1 MATRTLDVALR
12 IATDLDGA
20 VKDLNALDTSLDGVK
35 GAGQNAAQGLNAATT
50 AAGKNSTAAKAAATA
65 QGALATATQKTAD
78 VQKRAALTAGELR
91 AAQRQLP
98 AQITDIVTS
107 LISGQPAYLV
117 AIQQGGQLKDSFG
130 GVGAASRALLG
141 ALSPTVLA
149 VGGAAAVF
157 GAIGV
162 AMFQG
167 YQESRAFERGLI
179 STGNSAGL
187 TAGQVG
193 DLANDVGEA
202 TGEFGDAN
210 TAMLQ
215 LAQSGKLT
223 GDSLELAAEA
233 AVNLAKLTGESI
245 EATTEKVI
253 SLAEAPSASL
263 LKLNEQ
269 YRFLTLEV
277 YDHVRALEEQGRAE
291 DAARAAVEAFAS
303 VHEQRVREAEERAGF
318 LERTWKSLGTTIA
331 GIWNGLKD
339 LGRTDTEYKLQAARQ
354 ALGDAQARAAA
365 RGFPFNPA
373 RYEAEIK
380 LLERQAEAEKKSARA
395 AADNQRQQSEAV
407 KARESIER
415 QLETVDKRAA
425 KQRDLNKLAR
435 EYTAIAAANPTDAR
449 LTDGSREKLEAA
461 IAAKYA
467 DRAAPKGRTRKPGKT
482 DAQQDQEAADRE
494 LDNLQKQ
501 IALLGTLEE
510 GERRVSEESRVRYEI
525 ANGTYKLASS
535 ATQQQLIEQ
544 AKLLDAKRAEQDA
557 ERERQQELEKTRR
570 NYEQLRQELQTPI
583 EAAIED
589 VTAKIKVLNDMLA
602 AGEQIAGGYDA
613 AMQRLFDQSFTKA
626 PELQL
631 PNAGADDPTGFLR
644 DQAIIDEARE
654 QQQTWYDEQLAML
667 EQFRLD
673 KSIKQDAWN
682 AKEQEVEAQQAA
694 ALTALKRAERDLQVN
709 AAQETF
715 DGMASIMRS
724 AAGEQS
730 KAYRVMFAIS
740 KGFAI
745 ATATLKLGEA
755 IANASAMPW
764 PTNLPLIAAAVAQG
778 AQVASIIASAVYTP
792 QGYAT
797 GGRIVGPGT
806 RTSDSIPIMASVDEH
821 MIRAASATQ
830 PGARAFLDD
839 FNERGM
845 PALYD
850 WAPVGAYAEGG
861 AITEAV
867 EPRRRFGS
875 PSASPVD
882 LQNNMAVYMFTDFQ
896 QLQRELLASPELEKR
911 VVVISAENGSKINTS
926 WRGSN

>member
-12 IATDLDGA
+12 IAADLDGA

-35 GAGQNAAQGLNAATT
+35 GAGQNAAQGLNAAST

-395 AADNQRQQSEAV
+395 AADNQRQQGEAV

-425 KQRDLNKLAR
+425 KQRELNKLAR
-435 EYTAIAAANPTDAR
+435 EYTAIATANPTDSR

-482 DAQQDQEAADRE
+482 EAEQDQEAADRE
-494 LDNLQKQ
+494 LANLEKQ
-501 IALLGTLEE
+501 IALLGELED
-510 GERRVSEESRVRYEI
+510 GERQVSREAQTRYEI
-525 ANGTYKLASS
+525 ENGAFQKSS
-535 ATQQQLIEQ
+535 AASKQQLIEK
-544 AKLLDAKRAEQDA
+544 AKILDALQAEKEA
-557 ERERQQELEKTRR
+557 ERERQQELEKTKRQ
-570 NYEQLRQELQTPI
+570 YEQLRQELQTPVD
-583 EAAIED
+583 ATVED
-589 VTAKIKVLNDMLA
+589 ITAKIKVLNETLA
-602 AGEQIAGGYDA
+602 AGLPIAGGYDA
-613 AMQRLFDQSFTKA
+613 ALKRIFEQAATKPPEFRSPYEGQDDLTGLLGDQSQFDAYNQRLQD
-626 PELQL
+626 
-631 PNAGADDPTGFLR
+631 
-644 DQAIIDEARE
+644 
-654 QQQTWYDEQLAML
+654 WYDQQLAIAKAGR
-667 EQFRLD
+667 EANASQTAYWDTFE
-673 KSIKQDAWN
+673 KQAT
-682 AKEQEVEAQQAA
+682 AAHFEELAAMQAA
-694 ALTALKRAERDLQVN
+694 QRQMQVN
-709 AAQETF
+709 ATQSIF
-715 DGMASIMRS
+715 DSMASIARS

-745 ATATLKLGEA
+745 AQAAVSMATNIAKASEA
-755 IANASAMPW
+755 GFPQ
-764 PTNLPLIAAAVAQG
+764 NLPLIAAAIAQG
-778 AQVASIIASAVYTP
+778 AQIASILAGANYSPA
-792 QGYAT
+792 GYAT

-850 WAPVGAYAEGG
+850 WAQVGAYADGG

-867 EPRRRFGS
+867 EPRARFGT
-875 PSASPVD
+875 PSASPVN
-882 LQNNMAVYMFTDFQ
+882 LNNDMALYLYQDAE
-896 QLQRELLASPELEKR
+896 QLGAAMAKSPAARKQMVAE
-911 VVVISAENGSKINTS
+911 VIENGQAIRMA
-926 WRGSN
+926 WGLG